1 MEIPKLLKDWRIWLL
16 VILIVG
22 SIFMV
27 APSNQSSIVVRS
39 VSPDSPLADKLK
51 AGDAIEWVNE
61 KFMETPEDFYA
72 FENFKGTLRYMHNGK
87 LDLAEAKGNGLG
99 IVVMPKPSSKLNF
112 GLDIVGGTRVLLK
125 PTTNASADE
134 IQQAIATLQTR
145 INIYGLREARFQ
157 HVQDVSGS
165 NYIQVEMAGGTQS
178 EVDNLLS
185 KQGKFDARIP
195 RVANDGS
202 TFFGEKVKIFNE
214 SVTVGNRSLKVN
226 DTIILKGITFQV
238 YNFTKTDAILFGR
251 VFTGADIKSVCLS
264 EQAGICTS
272 RVQQAPGGYQFV
284 FSITTSDMG
293 AKKFAELTRDLGQI
307 VDPNTGETYLESK
320 ISFYIDDKQVTELTI
335 SGDLAG
341 RELTEPSINGFR
353 TTRED
358 ALQEKLSLQSIL
370 QSGSLPFSFKVE
382 RVEQIT
388 PTLGATFLNSALLA
402 GAVGMLAVGIIIF
415 ARYKRWKIALPV
427 ILTGFAEIVI
437 ILGIATIIK
446 WTIDLASIAGI
457 IAIVGTGIDA
467 QIMIVDELLAGSE
480 QRAYTFKQKVKRAMF
495 MIFGSASTVIAAMIP
510 LLFIGVGVTRGFA
523 ITTIIGVLVGIF
535 ITRPAFSRIAEA
547 VVEKEAQ

>member
-1 MEIPKLLKDWRIWLL
+1 MEIPKLFKDWRIWLL

-22 SIFMV
+22 SVIMIS
-27 APSNQSSIVVRS
+27 PSNQKSIVVRS

-51 AGDAIEWVNE
+51 AGDSIEWVNE

-72 FENFKGTLRYMHNGK
+72 FENFKGTLRFIHNGK
-87 LDLAEAKGNGLG
+87 LDLAEAKGTGLG
-99 IVVMPKPSSKLNF
+99 IVVVPQSSSKLNF
-112 GLDIVGGTRVLLK
+112 GLDIIGGTRVLLK
-125 PTTNASADE
+125 PTTNASSDE

-157 HVQDVSGS
+157 HIQDVSGG

-195 RVANDGS
+195 RIASDGS
-202 TFFGEKVKIFNE
+202 NFFGENVKISNE
-214 SVTVGNRSLKVN
+214 SVTIGNRSLKVN
-226 DTIILKGITFQV
+226 DTIVLRGITFQV
-238 YNFTKTDAILFGR
+238 YNFTKDDAILFGR

-284 FSITTSDMG
+284 FSITTSDKG
-293 AKKFAELTRDLGQI
+293 AKQFAELTRDLGQI

-370 QSGSLPFSFKVE
+370 QSGSLPFSFNVE
-382 RVEQIT
+382 RVEQVS

-402 GAVGMLAVGIIIF
+402 GGVGMLAVGIIIF
-415 ARYKRWKIALPV
+415 ARYRRWKIALPV

-437 ILGIATIIK
+437 ILGTATVIQ

-467 QIMIVDELLAGSE
+467 QIMIVDELLTGSE
-480 QRAYTFKQKVKRAMF
+480 QRAYTYKQKVKRAMF
-495 MIFGSASTVIAAMIP
+495 MIFGSAATVIAAMIP

-547 VVEKEAQ
+547 VVEKESV